1 MADQQ
6 TPALERRPSSTLP
19 AQASPC
25 DALTIRAQS
34 LSAGSPCPRKK
45 LALAATI
52 LGSSMAFIDGS
63 VVNVALPSIQTE
75 LGASVA
81 AIQWVVDAYLLFLG
95 ALVLV
100 GGSLGDKLGRR
111 TVFIAGI
118 VLFTLASIGCG
129 LAPDAAALIAA
140 RAVQGVG
147 AALLVP
153 SSLAIIGAVFDD
165 RERGQAIG
173 TWAGVGAITSA
184 LGPVSGGWLVDAFSW
199 RAIFFLNVP
208 IACAT
213 VALAVIAVPD
223 SRQEDDAVVEPV
235 GGGARGDG
243 SAQVDAD
250 VEVDAPAR
258 VDAVAPV
265 DAAAQVGAPA
275 RVDADAKVDATAQV
289 DADAKA
295 GAPARV
301 GAAAQVHASA
311 QVHSAARPQPSAP
324 AKLDWLGA
332 ATATVGLAALTYG
345 LTLAS
350 THGFGDRWVLAAIV
364 GGLLVMGAFIALEAR
379 TPNPMMPL
387 DVFRSRDFVGANLVT
402 LLVYFG
408 LGGALFF
415 LPFTLIRAYGYSAT
429 QAGAALLPVPVTIGL
444 LSRFTGG
451 LTSRYGARALLTAGP
466 VIAAAGFAMI
476 ALPWVR
482 GEYWRG
488 FFPALTVLGLGM
500 TITVAPLTTT
510 VMTSVPAAR
519 TGVASGINNAVARV
533 ASLLAIA
540 VLGIVF
546 VWSHDAALD
555 ARLDALH
562 VPRAAREAASLAR
575 SGGNASDGGDGSS
588 GSVPAAGETSSD
600 SGLQASAPG
609 APTQAAVAAAQA
621 DSLGAALRAVALMS
635 ALCALIGAAL
645 AAATIQRT
653 QRKA

>member
-1 MADQQ
+1 LADQHA
-6 TPALERRPSSTLP
+6 PAQVRRPSSVLP

-25 DALTIRAQS
+25 DALAIRAQPAS
-34 LSAGSPCPRKK
+34 FEHPCRRKK

-81 AIQWVVDAYLLFLG
+81 AIQWVVNAYLLFLG
-95 ALVLV
+95 SLVLV

-118 VLFTLASIGCG
+118 GLFTLASIGCG
-129 LAPDAAALIAA
+129 LAPGVGALIAT
-140 RAVQGVG
+140 RAAQGIG

-153 SSLAIIGAVFDD
+153 SSLSIIGAVFDD
-165 RERGQAIG
+165 KERGKAIG

-184 LGPVSGGWLVDAFSW
+184 VGPVAGGWLVDAFSW

-213 VALAVIAVPD
+213 IALAIIAVPD
-223 SRQEDDAVVEPV
+223 SRQEDIPSNPD
-235 GGGARGDG
+235 
-243 SAQVDAD
+243 
-250 VEVDAPAR
+250 PAL
-258 VDAVAPV
+258 
-265 DAAAQVGAPA
+265 
-275 RVDADAKVDATAQV
+275 
-289 DADAKA
+289 A
-295 GAPARV
+295 GHTLPRLDWP
-301 GAAAQVHASA
+301 GAAA
-311 QVHSAARPQPSAP
+311 AA
-324 AKLDWLGA
+324 
-332 ATATVGLAALTYG
+332 VGLGALTYG
-345 LTLAS
+345 LTRAS
-350 THGFGDRWVLAAIV
+350 AHGFGDRWVLASV
-364 GGLLVMGAFIALEAR
+364 LGGLLVLTGFVALEAKTR
-379 TPNPMMPL
+379 NPMMPL

-402 LLVYFG
+402 LLLYFG

-429 QAGAALLPVPVTIGL
+429 EAGAALLPLPVTIGL

-451 LTSRYGARALLTAGP
+451 LTARYGARVLLGFGP
-466 VIAAAGFAMI
+466 AIAAIGFAML

-488 FFPALTVLGLGM
+488 FFPALVVLGLGM

-510 VMTSVPAAR
+510 VMTSVSAAR

-555 ARLDALH
+555 ARLDALN
-562 VPRAAREAASLAR
+562 VPQTARLAARLAQT
-575 SGGNASDGGDGSS
+575 GMDAGSAP
-588 GSVPAAGETSSD
+588 PAATQSAS
-600 SGLQASAPG
+600 QAK
-609 APTQAAVAAAQA
+609 VIEAQA
-621 DSLGAALRAVALMS
+621 EALGAALRAVALVS
-635 ALCALIGAAL
+635 ALCALAGAAL
-645 AAATIQRT
+645 AAVTIRSQNEP
-653 QRKA
+653 

>member
-6 TPALERRPSSTLP
+6 IPALERRPSSTLP

-34 LSAGSPCPRKK
+34 LSAGSPCRRKK

-111 TVFIAGI
+111 TVFITGI

-129 LAPDAAALIAA
+129 LAPGAAALIAA

-153 SSLAIIGAVFDD
+153 SSLAIIGTVFDD

-223 SRQEDDAVVEPV
+223 SRQDDAAAEEPV
-235 GGGARGDG
+235 GNGARVRP
-243 SAQVDAD
+243 ST
-250 VEVDAPAR
+250 
-258 VDAVAPV
+258 PV
-265 DAAAQVGAPA
+265 
-275 RVDADAKVDATAQV
+275 
-289 DADAKA
+289 
-295 GAPARV
+295 
-301 GAAAQVHASA
+301 
-311 QVHSAARPQPSAP
+311 
-324 AKLDWLGA
+324 KLDWLGA

-350 THGFGDRWVLAAIV
+350 AHGFGDRWVLAAIV

-379 TPNPMMPL
+379 TSNPMMPL

-451 LTSRYGARALLTAGP
+451 LTSRYGARALLTVGP

-476 ALPWVR
+476 ALSWVR

-562 VPRAAREAASLAR
+562 VPRAEREAASLAR
-575 SGGNASDGGDGSS
+575 SGGEAGDGSS
-588 GSVPAAGETSSD
+588 GSVPAAGKASISD
-600 SGLQASAPG
+600 SGPQAPSAQTQTGALG
-609 APTQAAVAAAQA
+609 APPRTVVAAAQA
-621 DSLGAALRAVALMS
+621 DALGAALRAVALMS

-645 AAATIQRT
+645 AATTIQRT
-653 QRKA
+653 QRKP